1 MSEGRWVENN
11 ARWFEMQMRYCALC
25 GQVIAG
31 RRWEVEIEGSPQTF
45 CQPACE
51 ALYLSYL
58 MKQTDAATTKPS
70 PRDAPTSSFSPAIAS
85 S

>member
-1 MSEGRWVENN
+1 MHI
-11 ARWFEMQMRYCALC
+11 RYCALC
-25 GQVIAG
+25 GQVIPG
-31 RRWEVEIEGSPQTF
+31 RFWEVKIEGSPQTF

-58 MKQTDAATTKPS
+58 MKQTDAAAAKPS
-70 PRDAPTSSFSPAIAS
+70 ARDAPPSSFDPAIAS